1 MRGEAPYHI
10 EFRWV
15 YGPPLPAGLE
25 PEARRALIT
34 QRAREF
40 LENADAFEGE
50 LLDAD
55 GTQSQVGRRP
65 RRADDAHCVAR
76 DGMPG

>member
-40 LENADAFEGE
+40 FERADGFEDE
-50 LLDAD
+50 LLDPESA
-55 GTQSQVGRRP
+55 QSQMGRRA
-65 RRADDAHCVAR
+65 RGADDSSSVTRGCT
-76 DGMPG
+76 PG